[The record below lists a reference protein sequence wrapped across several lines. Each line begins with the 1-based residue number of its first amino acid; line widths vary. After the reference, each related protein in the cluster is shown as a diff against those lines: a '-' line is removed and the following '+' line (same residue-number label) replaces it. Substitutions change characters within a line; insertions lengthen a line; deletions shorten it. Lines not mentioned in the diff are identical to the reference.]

1 MEIFLVLTDTDSTSL
16 KFIFISD
23 PNSEI
28 HESKY
33 RDIIFEIITS
43 SQIYKRF
50 DSSHEFW
57 DNFGARK
64 EQKRNKIEYSKIEN
78 IDNPC
83 ILTLAVNPK
92 EYLELFEDKN
102 LNKKHKGVKKG
113 WSGLGFK
120 NFAQRIGS
128 LVNFDTFEKPPRD
141 TKIVSRLIAVAGEMD
156 KSTYIKNK
164 FSQLN
169 DKRFYFLDG
178 IISLPFYHPIL
189 SKINEFKQKKARE
202 LKSIFGEKKSTCF
215 T

>member
-1 MEIFLVLTDTDSTSL
+1 MEIFLKLTDTDSTSW
-16 KFIFISD
+16 KFILISD

-28 HESKY
+28 P
-33 RDIIFEIITS
+33 
-43 SQIYKRF
+43 
-50 DSSHEFW
+50 EFW

-64 EQKRNKIEYSKIEN
+64 EQKRNKIEYSEIEN

-113 WSGLGFK
+113 SSGLGFK

-141 TKIVSRLIAVAGEMD
+141 TKNVSRLIAVAGEMD
-156 KSTYIKNK
+156 KSTYVKNK
-164 FSQLN
+164 FSQL
-169 DKRFYFLDG
+169 DGKRFCFPDG
-178 IISLPFYHPIL
+178 IVSLRFFIQFY
-189 SKINEFKQKKARE
+189 KK
-202 LKSIFGEKKSTCF
+202 
-215 T
+215 